1 MACEYLLRGHADYI
15 LDIKQAWNV
24 LRVIYH
30 QTKLELH
37 ELNKM
42 LNVKK

>member
-30 QTKLELH
+30 QTKLH
-37 ELNKM
+37 ELNIM
-42 LNVKK
+42 LHFQK